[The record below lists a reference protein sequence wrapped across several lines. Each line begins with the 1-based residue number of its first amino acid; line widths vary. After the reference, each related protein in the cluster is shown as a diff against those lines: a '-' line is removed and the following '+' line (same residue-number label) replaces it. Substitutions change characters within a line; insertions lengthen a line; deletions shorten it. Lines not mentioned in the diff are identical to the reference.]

1 MSLYR
6 LLRATDETVGVD
18 YYKTVQDKKKIT
30 NGIFTWDTVQSKEPS
45 HSPMREFSFAHC
57 GKMKMELGV
66 LNFNLEKI
74 KRK

>member
-18 YYKTVQDKKKIT
+18 YYKTVQDKKKLQMAFLLET
-30 NGIFTWDTVQSKEPS
+30 LSKAKSQATVQWE
-45 HSPMREFSFAHC
+45 SFAHC